1 MERFTETYYNQP
13 TFKDEHPETPYYRCQ
28 WCLED
33 TTNEDTINFDH
44 TINGNICLG
53 CLEDEDH
60 QSMLSMNN
68 YEYYVYKTRVLKSKP
83 IEL

>member
-1 MERFTETYYNQP
+1 MESERYYNTP
-13 TFKDEHPETPYYRCQ
+13 IFKDEEQTETTHYRCG

-33 TTNEDTINFDH
+33 AKDLIYFDH

-53 CLEDEDH
+53 CLECVDH

-68 YEYYVYKTRVLKSKP
+68 YEYHVYKTRVLKSKP

>member
-1 MERFTETYYNQP
+1 MDERQYLTP
-13 TFKDEHPETPYYRCQ
+13 IFKDEPTETTHYRCG

-33 TTNEDTINFDH
+33 FKEDIHFDH

-68 YEYYVYKTRVLKSKP
+68 YEYYVYKSRVLKSNP

>member
-1 MERFTETYYNQP
+1 MYERDYLTP
-13 TFKDEHPETPYYRCQ
+13 IFKDEPTETPHYRCQ

-33 TTNEDTINFDH
+33 TTDESTIHFDH

-68 YEYYVYKTRVLKSKP
+68 YEYYNYKNKVLKSNP

>member
-1 MERFTETYYNQP
+1 MEYERIYNQP
-13 TFKDEHPETPYYRCQ
+13 TFKEDESVETTHFRCG

-33 TTNEDTINFDH
+33 FKDNINFDH
-44 TINGNICLG
+44 TINGNVCLG

>member
-1 MERFTETYYNQP
+1 MYELQYNTP
-13 TFKDEHPETPYYRCQ
+13 IFKDEQPETPHFRCG
-28 WCLED
+28 WCGED
-33 TTNEDTINFDH
+33 STDEQTIHFDH
-44 TINGNICLG
+44 TINGNVCLG

>member
-1 MERFTETYYNQP
+1 MESELSYNTP
-13 TFKDEHPETPYYRCQ
+13 IFKDDPIETPHFRCG
-28 WCLED
+28 WCGED
-33 TTNEDTINFDH
+33 TTDKLTIHFDH
-44 TINGNICLG
+44 TINGNVCLG

-68 YEYYVYKTRVLKSKP
+68 YEYYVYKSRVLKSKP